1 MIEKKL
7 ESRPTK
13 GPGRLSAVEA
23 ANLPDRLLDAA
34 LAAFSTKGYEG
45 STMEQIANAAGAS
58 TKTLYAR
65 YANKAELMQAVVR
78 RVVERTLA
86 NAIGNIDPRGVE
98 PRVFLMAMLTGV
110 SNEINLRVG
119 LNRLAFAEAHR
130 HQELANFYANVIN
143 RGIGIIKGALDAWV
157 ATGVLPPIADSRM
170 AATICLS
177 MTTDRPR
184 IRAVLGVPMTR
195 EEVAAYVGAA
205 VDLFLKGLGYTGK

>member
-1 MIEKKL
+1 MIDKKRK
-7 ESRPTK
+7 SRPSK

-45 STMEQIANAAGAS
+45 STMEQIAKAAGAS

-78 RVVERTLA
+78 RIVERTLA
-86 NAIGNIDPRGVE
+86 NAIGKIDAKGVE
-98 PRVFLMAMLTGV
+98 PRVFLMAMLTGI
-110 SNEINLRVG
+110 SNEVNVRVG
-119 LNRLAFAEAHR
+119 LNRFAFAEAHR
-130 HQELANFYANVIN
+130 HKELADFYANVIN
-143 RGIGIIKGALDAWV
+143 RGIGIIKDALDGWV
-157 ATGVLPPIADSRM
+157 AAGVLPPMADSKM
-170 AATICLS
+170 AATICLT

-184 IRAVLGVPMTR
+184 IRAVLGLPMT
-195 EEVAAYVGAA
+195 AAEIGEYVGAA